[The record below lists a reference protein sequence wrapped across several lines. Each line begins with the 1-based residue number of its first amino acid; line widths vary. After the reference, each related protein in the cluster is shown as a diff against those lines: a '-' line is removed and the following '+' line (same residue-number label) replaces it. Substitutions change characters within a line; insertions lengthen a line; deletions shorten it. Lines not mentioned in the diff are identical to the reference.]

1 MTGHIEELVVPYTP
15 AQMLNLVSDIETYPR
30 FIKWVKALRKSR
42 PREEGDVHDC
52 IGEAVVGFK
61 GFTEQFATTVQTDRS
76 AMTVK
81 ARLVRGPFRKLENDW
96 HFGECENNSTR
107 ITFRIDYQFSNPI
120 LSALASANKEVAVRK
135 IMEAF
140 VDEAARRYSSID
152 EQMDGSPPILGA
164 EHRSSDKPSTG

>member
-1 MTGHIEELVVPYTP
+1 MTGHIEHLIVPYTP
-15 AQMLNLVSDIETYPR
+15 EQMLSLVADIETYPR

-42 PREEGDVHDC
+42 PRVDGNIHHC

-61 GFTEQFATTVQTDRS
+61 GFTEQFSTTVAVDKT

-96 HFGECENNSTR
+96 HFEATNSASTR

-120 LSALASANKEVAVRK
+120 LSALAISNRDNAVRK
-135 IMEAF
+135 IMDAF
-140 VDEAARRYSSID
+140 LDEAARRYASVSVPTMN
-152 EQMDGSPPILGA
+152 EGSGDPTVAQSLGEPPT
-164 EHRSSDKPSTG
+164 D